1 MAKIRIPTPLRAFTA
16 GQSTIEVA
24 GATVGEALASL
35 VEQHPDLRPH
45 LFHDDELRSFV
56 NIFIDDEDIRFLGG
70 LETEIAAGDNL
81 RIIPSIAGG
90 QAQVPSLHLRLAE
103 LSKDEVKRYSR
114 HVIMPEVGMAGQRR
128 LKASSVLLIGTG
140 GLGSP
145 LALYLAAAGIG
156 RIGLVDYDV
165 VDFTNLQR
173 QVIHGVST
181 VGESKLES
189 AAARMLDLNPD
200 IDIVKYDEPLTS
212 ENALRIFGEAWD
224 VVIDGTDNFP
234 TRYLVNDACV
244 KLGLPNVYGSIFRFE
259 GQLSVFFAERGPCY
273 RCMFPEPPPPGLVP
287 SCAEGGVL
295 GILPG
300 TIGTMQ
306 ATEAIKLL
314 LGIGDPMIGRMLL
327 YDALEMSFQTIKLRK
342 DPDCPACSI
351 EKADVELIDYEQFC
365 GMPAHDHSEFSAV
378 EDADELAIQTVTVRD
393 VKSALENGADIVVL
407 DVRDPHE
414 WDISAISGTLRIP
427 KPDIQLAKNGIRAGR
442 KLWEET
448 VLKEIPKDK
457 TLYLHCRSGKRSADS
472 IAYLSEVGYDL
483 ERMFNVEG
491 GILAWADEIDQE
503 MAKY

>member
-1 MAKIRIPTPLRAFTA
+1 MQPLHARKAQLSHA
-16 GQSTIEVA
+16 EV
-24 GATVGEALASL
+24 
-35 VEQHPDLRPH
+35 Q
-45 LFHDDELRSFV
+45 
-56 NIFIDDEDIRFLGG
+56 
-70 LETEIAAGDNL
+70 
-81 RIIPSIAGG
+81 
-90 QAQVPSLHLRLAE
+90 
-103 LSKDEVKRYSR
+103 RYSR
-114 HVIMPEVGMAGQRR
+114 HVIMPEVGIEGQRR
-128 LKASSVLLIGTG
+128 LKASNVLLIGTG

-181 VGESKLES
+181 VGVSKLDS
-189 AAARMLDLNPD
+189 AEARMLDLNPD
-200 IDIVKYDEPLTS
+200 IQVVKYNEPLTS
-212 ENALRIFGEAWD
+212 ENALRIFSEDWD
-224 VVIDGTDNFP
+224 IVIDGTDNFP

-244 KLGLPNVYGSIFRFE
+244 KLGIPNVYGSIFRFE
-259 GQLSVFFAERGPCY
+259 GQLSVFYGEMGPCY

-300 TIGTMQ
+300 TIGTVQ

-314 LGIGDPMIGRMLL
+314 LGIGDSMIGRMLL
-327 YDALEMSFQTIKLRK
+327 YDALEMSFQRIKIRK
-342 DPDCPACSI
+342 DPNCPVCGI
-351 EKADVELIDYEQFC
+351 PKDQIELIDYEQFC
-365 GMPAHDHSEFSAV
+365 GMPAHDHSEFSSV
-378 EDADELAIQTVTVRD
+378 DESADLDIQTVTVQD
-393 VKSALENGADIVVL
+393 VQRALENGSDIVVV

-414 WDISAISGTLRIP
+414 WDISAIDGTLRIP
-427 KPDIQLAKNGIRAGR
+427 KPDIQLAKNGIQAGR

-448 VLKEIPKDK
+448 ALKDIPRDK
-457 TLYLHCRSGKRSADS
+457 TLYVHCRSGVRSADS

-491 GILAWADEIDQE
+491 GILAWADEIDPG